1 MKTQIIF
8 LITFLTFSLSAQTYK
23 VNSNKVWFSS
33 HGVNYTEGHFEKIRR
48 FAEFLL
54 DQKLNFIEL
63 QDAKNEA
70 QKSFMS
76 DPRGTLNEI
85 AEIDQQMQQVYA
97 LTEVHTVGLVRSA
110 LLLHVYDALLRE
122 PQMPLLGKYIE
133 KYCKVLAYDFPNNL
147 VFTQKDVD
155 GFFNLLDFVS
165 KINGNYTKITALEK
179 RQATQQMIQ
188 NFNNLSLQE
197 KQLMAIMSIMNDYIQ
212 TVYNRATFTQKN
224 QIKDELNK
232 SFATNNTQNN
242 NSTQSNGVDYSRF
255 NNMSASSYQMMS
267 NMMMSSHVT
276 NMNIISNIG
285 GSGDYWYI
293 KNY

>member
-8 LITFLTFSLSAQTYK
+8 LITCLTFSLSAQTYK

-33 HGVNYTEGHFEKIRR
+33 QGVNYTEGNFEKIRR

-54 DQKLNFIEL
+54 DQKLNFAEL
-63 QDAKNEA
+63 KDAKDEA
-70 QKSFMS
+70 KKTFMANPS
-76 DPRGTLNEI
+76 GTLNEV

-97 LTEVHTVGLVRSA
+97 LTDVQTVGLVRSA

-133 KYCKVLAYDFPNNL
+133 KYCRVLAYDFPNNL
-147 VFTQKDVD
+147 VFTQKDAD
-155 GFFNLLDFVS
+155 GLFNLIEFIA
-165 KINGNYTKITALEK
+165 KINGTPTKLSTSE
-179 RQATQQMIQ
+179 RSQTTQQLVQ

-197 KQLMAIMSIMNDYIQ
+197 KQLMCIMGIMNDYIQ
-212 TVYNRATFTQKN
+212 TVYNNAAFAQKN
-224 QIKDELNK
+224 QIREELNK
-232 SFATNNTQNN
+232 SFATSGNNMNSNQNN
-242 NSTQSNGVDYSRF
+242 SMDYSKF
-255 NNMSASSYQMMS
+255 NNMSASSYQMLS

-276 NMNIISNIG
+276 NMNIINAAG
-285 GSGDYWYI
+285 GSNDYWYI